1 MTPIEMFSQAA
12 GALPWPLFIA
22 GGLTAAAV
30 VAATGFLT
38 AKCTA
43 RVAHR
48 LATAGLDRARAAD
61 HATGALAWGSKRL
74 TVVIGGAGIAV
85 ASYGVVMFLRGVGLP
100 WPLAV
105 LGSAVIEGGILV
117 LKLEGYRAIHAKGD
131 HTPARNLAWLFIA
144 ASAWANFTHPP
155 QGAERTGALIFGLFP
170 ILGAALIEFN
180 AWTLRRDLRR
190 RAVRG
195 DAGELPR
202 PGPVRMAAALWHRGW
217 ATASVR
223 LGIQVEASDE
233 HTDRALRAQ
242 RAARALYR
250 LRLTAQR
257 EAVAGGRRKRRLARR
272 IEHDRHRAQRALDLA
287 NVGTDRDQATRV
299 AARVRAMVTAP
310 DLALGDWSDVRV
322 VANTVADLTALPDL
336 VTSAVRDPGAVPLL
350 RNGLDLSAL
359 SRELAPPTSAPQMAK
374 THGSSVVKM
383 AEGASEYLAEARRAT
398 DRPGRDRVSGA
409 NSADTRRPSQPSD
422 AEASPVAGRK
432 PSAWSTPPRRKGQ
445 RNGRR
450 NANRA
455 EPDVS
460 DLIPLGQELFREIRE
475 EDGTVTRARLVEA
488 FRQRHGSLSN
498 DRASALWRMLNN
510 GRAPTVD

>member
-22 GGLTAAAV
+22 GSVTAAAV
-30 VAATGFLT
+30 VAATGFVT
-38 AKCTA
+38 VKRTA

-48 LATAGLDRARAAD
+48 VATAGLDRARTVD
-61 HATGALAWGSKRL
+61 HATGALTWGSKRL
-74 TVVIGGAGIAV
+74 TMVIGGAGIAV
-85 ASYGVVMFLRGVGLP
+85 ASYGVVMFLRAVGLP

-131 HTPARNLAWLFIA
+131 HTPARNLAWLFVA

-155 QGAERTGALIFGLFP
+155 QGADRTGALIFGLFP

-190 RAVRG
+190 QAVRG
-195 DAGELPR
+195 DSAEPSR
-202 PGPVRMAAALWHRGW
+202 PGPVRIAAALWHRGW
-217 ATASVR
+217 AAASVR
-223 LGIQVEASDE
+223 LGIRVDATDE
-233 HTDRALRAQ
+233 DSDRALRAQ

-257 EAVAGGRRKRRLARR
+257 EAIAGGRRKRRLARR
-272 IEHDRHRAQRALDLA
+272 LERERHRAQRALDLA
-287 NVGTDRDQATRV
+287 NVGTDRRQATTV
-299 AARVRAMVTAP
+299 ASRVRAMVTAP
-310 DLALGDWSDVRV
+310 ELALGDWSDVRV

-336 VTSAVRDPGAVPLL
+336 VTSAVRDPAAVLLL
-350 RNGLDLSAL
+350 RNGVDLSAL
-359 SRELAPPTSAPQMAK
+359 SRELAAPTSTAQMAEPQE
-374 THGSSVVKM
+374 SSVLKM
-383 AEGASEYLAEARRAT
+383 AEDPTEYLAVAGRAT
-398 DRPGRDRVSGA
+398 ERSGRDHVADA
-409 NSADTRRPSQPSD
+409 NSADARRPGQPSG
-422 AEASPVAGRK
+422 EEISPTAGRK
-432 PSAWSTPPRRKGQ
+432 SHAWSTPPPRKAQ
-445 RNGRR
+445 RNGKRSG
-450 NANRA
+450 NRA

-475 EDGTVTRARLVEA
+475 EDGTVTRSRLAEA

-498 DRASALWRMLNN
+498 DRASALWRALNN
-510 GRAPTVD
+510 GHSPTAD